1 MLLSYSMEAI
11 DMLKRKIHE
20 KLGRKSYTSFIHNFF
35 PNSYTFYDAFSF
47 LFTFNIQFKKLLGVL
62 SNQEYI
68 LIPRAAKRLVP
79 KALARFL
86 IMAQLKKDDGIL

>member
-1 MLLSYSMEAI
+1 MKNWGEKAIQVLYIISFLILTLFTML
-11 DMLKRKIHE
+11 
-20 KLGRKSYTSFIHNFF
+20 
-35 PNSYTFYDAFSF
+35 FSF

>member
-1 MLLSYSMEAI
+1 MKNWGEKPIQVLFYRFFFLIIFLTHFAI
-11 DMLKRKIHE
+11 P
-20 KLGRKSYTSFIHNFF
+20 F
-35 PNSYTFYDAFSF
+35 PF
-47 LFTFNIQFKKLLGVL
+47 LFTSNIQLKKLLGVL